1 MLDPPNGLSCPPLPF
16 PYIVSASARSSSE
29 SSFLHFVLKK
39 YPTIPLS
46 TTTPTSAP
54 ATIPTTVPADG
65 PDESLL
71 ALVLFA
77 SPLANDPN
85 AFEVKA
91 ADAVTNE
98 VTSPRVVGVV
108 SVSSS
113 SVTVTTGGTV
123 TVGVVNITV
132 LDIEVVNNGVEVDG
146 VNNGVLEVVGVGGIR
161 VDVDVT
167 TLRVVEVDTVG
178 GVTVGV
184 DTETDTTGGGD
195 VLDDGEGDDGD
206 DAELS
211 DGDVAAGNKAMV
223 SDVCPLQVYD
233 ILPTLSLHPML
244 HSSVDDIAA
253 MSSTVLMPVMIS
265 HRCSCLTCVCQSSTR
280 GMACKVV
287 SLRVSLLSLRR
298 LSCKHCLHS
307 LEHGP
312 LPVVAEWI
320 ARASFERSPCTSP
333 FCHTP
338 PPINAFSSLACSC
351 SHIPR

>member
-1 MLDPPNGLSCPPLPF
+1 MEFLVLRDRILPILDPPNGLSCPPLPF

-46 TTTPTSAP
+46 TTTPTRAP

-108 SVSSS
+108 VSVSSS

-123 TVGVVNITV
+123 TVGVVNIK
-132 LDIEVVNNGVEVDG
+132 LLEIEVVNGVVEVDG
-146 VNNGVLEVVGVGGIR
+146 VNNGVLEVVGVGGVR

-184 DTETDTTGGGD
+184 DAETDTTGGGD

-211 DGDVAAGNKAMV
+211 DGDVAAGNSTGMSAM
-223 SDVCPLQVYD
+223 SPLKV
-233 ILPTLSLHPML
+233 LCNRCHPPCRFIQCC
-244 HSSVDDIAA
+244 IAA
-253 MSSTVLMPVMIS
+253 WKMSPPTPLCC
-265 HRCSCLTCVCQSSTR
+265 RAWCQWL
-280 GMACKVV
+280 AI
-287 SLRVSLLSLRR
+287 
-298 LSCKHCLHS
+298 
-307 LEHGP
+307 
-312 LPVVAEWI
+312 VAV
-320 ARASFERSPCTSP
+320 A
-333 FCHTP
+333 
-338 PPINAFSSLACSC
+338 
-351 SHIPR
+351 